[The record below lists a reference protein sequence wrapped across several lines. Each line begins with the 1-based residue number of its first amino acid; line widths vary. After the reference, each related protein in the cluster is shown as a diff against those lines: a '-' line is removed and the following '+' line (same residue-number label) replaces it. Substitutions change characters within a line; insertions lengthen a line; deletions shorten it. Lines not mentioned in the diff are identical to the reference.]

1 MLYLRKTCGQV
12 LKILLFWILFFDVQR
27 ILFSIRYWSKLSEI
41 SIGEWFLSFV
51 YSFRLDLAT
60 AAILTG
66 IPLII
71 LLLSSYFPINRKG
84 IILKSILVVEMI
96 FCALIH
102 SGEVNAYLEWNHKL
116 TSQVFMH
123 FSNPDEVF
131 RTAEIGMILG
141 FVFYSL
147 IELLIGFLLI
157 KKLFKGSLQFQFKT
171 LFGRLSQPFL
181 VFVFIGGLLFI
192 LIRGGLQQIPLNIDS
207 AYYSNNHVAND
218 ISVNSLYYFGKSFL
232 LYNRSEIDEY
242 MPEIEEGKAEIL
254 FEKLYNY
261 PRNHQTMIFENQ
273 RPNVVLVVL
282 EGWSADAMGCLSETK
297 GATPYFDQMA
307 SEGLLFT
314 QLYACG
320 ITSEIG
326 NASIFGGV
334 PALPEISLSMQPDKH
349 RNLPTLNENFKRM
362 GYSSSYLFSGDLKYG
377 NIGGFLL
384 DHGFDEVEDE
394 NDFPSDL
401 NRGKLNFYDA
411 DLFELL
417 KRKMD
422 KRKTP
427 FFQCVFTGSTHAPY
441 DHPKKANQNWKGLEP
456 DYMNSLIYADESIG
470 QFIEKCSK
478 SDWFDNTIFLFV
490 SDHGHASPLNTNPIK
505 SEYFRVPFLIYGKPL
520 KAEFKGKRM
529 DNIGSQGDIA
539 ATLLYQLGEDNSP
552 FVWSKD
558 LLNPKVPQFAFHS
571 VIRGYGWVSPN
582 GNHVFHMDGNS
593 IVYNNYTPE
602 KEVADIE
609 NCNAFITRLYQA
621 YKRL

>member
-1 MLYLRKTCGQV
+1 MLNLRKTCLEV
-12 LKILLFWILFFDVQR
+12 LKILLFWILFFDIQR
-27 ILFSIRYWSKLSEI
+27 ILFSLRYWSKLSEV
-41 SIGEWFLSFV
+41 SIGEWLLTFV

-71 LLLSSYFPINRKG
+71 LILSAYFPINKKG
-84 IILKSILVVEMI
+84 HWLKAVLFLEMI
-96 FCALIH
+96 FTALIH

-131 RTAEIGMILG
+131 RTAEIGMIIG
-141 FVFYSL
+141 FIIYFV
-147 IELLIGFLLI
+147 IELTIGYFLI
-157 KKLFKGSLQFQFKT
+157 KKFFKSSRTFSYQTIIGRIFQP
-171 LFGRLSQPFL
+171 LAS
-181 VFVFIGGLLFI
+181 FI
-192 LIRGGLQQIPLNIDS
+192 LIGGFLFLFIRGGVQQIPLNIDS

-242 MPEIEEGKAEIL
+242 MPEIAEEKAELL
-254 FEKLYNY
+254 FKKLYDY
-261 PRNHQTMIFENQ
+261 PKKHTNFILNNK
-273 RPNVVLVVL
+273 RPNIVLVVL

-297 GATPYFDQMA
+297 GATPHFDQMA

-314 QLYACG
+314 NLYACG

-326 NASIFGGV
+326 NASIFGGF

-349 RNLPTLNENFKRM
+349 RKLPTLNENFKRM
-362 GYSSSYLFSGDLKYG
+362 GYSSNYLFSGDLKYG

-401 NRGKLNFYDA
+401 NRGKLNYYDA

-417 KRKMD
+417 KRKLD
-422 KRKTP
+422 KRKGP

-441 DHPKKANQNWKGLEP
+441 DHPKKENQNWSGLEP
-456 DYMNSLIYADESIG
+456 DYMNSIIYADESIG
-470 QFIEKCSK
+470 NFLQKCEQS
-478 SDWFDNTIFLFV
+478 SWFDNTIFLFV

-505 SEYFRVPFLIYGKPL
+505 SEYFRVPFLIWGKPL
-520 KAEFKGKRM
+520 KKEYRGKRM
-529 DNIGSQGDIA
+529 NNIGSQGDIA
-539 ATLLYQLGEDNSP
+539 ATLLYQLGEDNSS
-552 FVWSKD
+552 FIWSKD
-558 LLNPKVPQFAFHS
+558 LLNPNVPQFAFHS

-593 IVYNNYTPE
+593 IIYNNYIPE
-602 KEVADIE
+602 KEVEDIE
-609 NCNAFITRLYQA
+609 NCNAFITRLYKA
-621 YKRL
+621 YKAL